1 MAVPTGSLLHWP
13 CPHGCLNWCRTD
25 GSMTNHHPR
34 CEYVDES
41 LIDVW
46 KVRIPGE
53 EHGCICDREEDARK
67 MAIEDADAP
76 LEVVPMKMH
85 REIFDNLEDFGGF

>member
-1 MAVPTGSLLHWP
+1 MD
-13 CPHGCLNWCRTD
+13 CPNKCHLWARCFNP
-25 GSMTNHHPR
+25 SEPMTLHHPN
-34 CEYVDES
+34 CSHVNDS

-53 EHGCICDREEDARK
+53 SGGCVTDDEASARQQAGEDPG
-67 MAIEDADAP
+67 AP

-85 REIFDNLEDFGGF
+85 REIFEALGEFAGF